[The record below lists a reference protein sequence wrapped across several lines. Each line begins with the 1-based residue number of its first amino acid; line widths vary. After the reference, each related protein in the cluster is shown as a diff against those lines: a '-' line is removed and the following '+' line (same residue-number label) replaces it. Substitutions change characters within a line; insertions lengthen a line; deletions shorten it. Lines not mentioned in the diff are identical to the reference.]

1 MEVIQASVLRPL
13 VLRPGRYGVPS
24 SIQKVDDRTVR
35 KQPTRISFLATAAL
49 LLLTGCSLFAREVP
63 AGEPFDLLPGER
75 VSVQGAGLI
84 IELGTVGQAW
94 TMDGAEIPFA
104 EVSVVRG
111 FRRRTQEMETGE
123 VWQLDSTSV
132 HLRAADP
139 FGENRCSFEVTTD
152 L

>member
-1 MEVIQASVLRPL
+1 
-13 VLRPGRYGVPS
+13 
-24 SIQKVDDRTVR
+24 VR

>member
-1 MEVIQASVLRPL
+1 MEKP
-13 VLRPGRYGVPS
+13 
-24 SIQKVDDRTVR
+24 
-35 KQPTRISFLATAAL
+35 PTRISFLAAAAL
-49 LLLTGCSLFAREVP
+49 LLLTGCSLFARQVP

-94 TMDGAEIPFA
+94 TADGAEIPFA
-104 EVSVVRG
+104 EVSVLRG
-111 FRRRTQEMETGE
+111 FRRRTQELETGE
-123 VWQLDSTSV
+123 VWQLDGTRV

-152 L
+152 R